1 MSISFHDFLAWEAVA
16 TDAFL
21 VRGAYVDIAGSFKSG
36 ALLGRIVYYY
46 LPSKKSG
53 SSNKLRVERKG
64 VLWIAK
70 TREQWQDEIHLTGKE
85 LDRALKQLID
95 KDIVAKKTFHF
106 AGKPTLH
113 VRLNIDTF
121 LGMLQERLEEHRSD
135 AAAIF
140 PKGEKQYL
148 YTDPIYIKD
157 KEDSEKIDAAPASDA
172 PRCPECGSDK
182 VVSEDKKGRCA
193 YCYLRAGWA
202 YFFPEKSQPKLSTDR
217 YRTHS
222 GKRWKSAHFRDNW
235 YAALETASKSPTC
248 NQSSWFTFEFFVKN
262 DVNYTKMLDNW
273 MSWRDQKVFDEPPR
287 HDNMEGAGQ
296 M

>member
-1 MSISFHDFLAWEAVA
+1 MNISFHDFLAWEAVA

-21 VRGAYVDIAGSFKSG
+21 VRGAYVEIAGSFKSG
-36 ALLGRIVYYY
+36 ALLGRMVYYY
-46 LPSKKSG
+46 LPSKN
-53 SSNKLRVERKG
+53 SSNNKLRVQRDG

-70 TREQWQDEIHLTGKE
+70 TRDQWQEEIHLTGKE

-95 KDIVAKKTFHF
+95 RGLVAKKTFHF

-121 LGMLQERLEEHRSD
+121 LDMLNERLQEYKEVAVS
-135 AAAIF
+135 IF
-140 PKGEKQYL
+140 PKGEKQYV
-148 YTDPIYIKD
+148 YTDPIYNKD
-157 KEDSEKIDAAPASDA
+157 IDDSEKTNEPIAPDA

-182 VVSEDKKGRCA
+182 VVSEDKKERCA

-202 YFFPEKSQPKLSTDR
+202 YFFPDKPQPKLSTDR

-222 GKRWKSAHFRDNW
+222 GKRWTSAHFRENW
-235 YAALETASKSPTC
+235 YAALEAASKSPSC
-248 NQSSWFTFEFFVKN
+248 NESSWFTFEFFVKN
-262 DVNYTKMLDNW
+262 DVNYTKMIDNW
-273 MSWRDQKVFDEPPR
+273 MSWRDEKIFDKAPK
-287 HDNMEGAGQ
+287 HDDMEGLGQ